1 MAYYLA
7 FDGVNDKAQTDGK
20 ILPMPASGIF
30 TYTVKLR
37 LYDNPYVIA
46 IAQSRFSSDSA
57 LRIGARFDDTYEIQ
71 VGGTYI
77 RTDSADGIITD
88 RTHIIKVVGN
98 IGTSRVDFIILEEDG
113 TTVIYAKYDEPTGT
127 IRYDYDDAELIMQPG
142 AAVDLYRIEM
152 EGFFVFDPSASGGTG
167 LVLPETMNSHNAAL
181 TGFPADDSQWVF
193 YSTGP
198 NTPINPSITDLLA
211 TSARLNW
218 EQG

>member
-1 MAYYLA
+1 MGYYLA
-7 FDGVNDKAQTDGK
+7 FDGANDRAATAGK
-20 ILPMPASGIF
+20 ILPMPESGIF

-37 LYDNPYVIA
+37 LYDNPGLITELE
-46 IAQSRFSSDSA
+46 SRFSSDAS
-57 LRIGARFDDTYEIQ
+57 LDVGIRFDGTYEIR

-77 RTDSADGIITD
+77 STSSANGFVTD

-98 IGTSRVDFIILEEDG
+98 IGTSRADLIILEEDG
-113 TTVIYAKYDEPTGT
+113 TTVIDARYDQPTGT
-127 IRYDYDDAELIMQPG
+127 IRYDYDDASFDMQPE

-167 LVLPETMNSHNAAL
+167 LVLPETINSDNAAL
-181 TGFPADDSQWVF
+181 TGFPTDDSQWVF

-198 NTPINPSITDLLA
+198 NTPVNPSITNLLA

>member
-1 MAYYLA
+1 MGYYLA
-7 FDGVNDKAQTDGK
+7 FDGANDRAATAGK
-20 ILPMPASGIF
+20 ILPMPESGIF
-30 TYTVKLR
+30 TYTVKVR
-37 LYDNPYVIA
+37 LYGNPGLITEVD
-46 IAQSRFSSDSA
+46 SRFSSDA
-57 LRIGARFDDTYEIQ
+57 VLDVGARFNDIYEIR

-77 RTDSADGIITD
+77 RTDSAVGIITD

-98 IGTSRVDFIILEEDG
+98 IGTSRADLIILEEDG
-113 TTVIYAKYDEPTGT
+113 TTVIDAIYDQPTGT

-167 LVLPETMNSHNAAL
+167 LVLPETINSDNAAL
-181 TGFPADDSQWVF
+181 TGFPTDDSQWVF

-198 NTPINPSITDLLA
+198 NTPINPSVTDLLA